1 MVCDWDGACN
11 RVATK
16 TVTFL
21 IDLKAPDVPFA
32 AGVRAHAALCDGHYD
47 TVKGTCTLLDL
58 PSPKQPPA
66 PASFKVSDE
75 LLRTAVDA
83 ELSIPSIFLPKRRSR

>member
-1 MVCDWDGACN
+1 MICDWDGACS
-11 RVATK
+11 RLATR

-21 IDLKAPDVPFA
+21 IDLQAPDVPFA

-58 PSPKQPPA
+58 PSPEQPPA
-66 PASFKVSDE
+66 PASFAVFSDRQ
-75 LLRTAVDA
+75 LRTAAD
-83 ELSIPSIFLPKRRSR
+83 LGIPSIFLPQRRSR